1 MTAQIPLPSGPTLV
15 AECEPGRDAA
25 AADLLRAVA
34 RRDAAGPALRPG
46 AIVDVG
52 WAPLQVRAEDAQT
65 WQLCEPVYGAE
76 PMDWRRGLDITL
88 AVLDRQ
94 AALMR
99 TLDLAPLATRC
110 DQWLLLAP
118 GVLQAPS
125 AFLER
130 NRPAAP
136 GDSGWYIG
144 VHGGTA
150 PPDRR
155 LAERTTAGRLA
166 LQRPAWLA
174 VLALPPGCMAFYRRD
189 LLDSIVD
196 ADDRQIFPGPG
207 HG

>member
-1 MTAQIPLPSGPTLV
+1 MTARIPLPHGPVLV

-25 AADLLRAVA
+25 AADLLQAVA
-34 RRDAAGPALRPG
+34 RRHAAGPALHPG
-46 AIVDVG
+46 AIIDVG
-52 WAPLQVRAEDAQT
+52 WAPLQVREQDAQT

-94 AALMR
+94 AALIR
-99 TLDLAPLATRC
+99 ALGVTPLATRC

-118 GVLQAPS
+118 GVLQAPA

-130 NRPAAP
+130 KAAAAP
-136 GDSGWYIG
+136 GDSGWYVG
-144 VHGGTA
+144 VHDSA
-150 PPDRR
+150 VPADRR
-155 LAERTTAGRLA
+155 LAERMAAGRLA

-174 VLALPPGCMAFYRRD
+174 ALALPVGCMAFYRRD
-189 LLDSIVD
+189 LLDTIVD
-196 ADDRQIFPGPG
+196 AADRQIYPRAD